1 VLNCTATGEQP
12 WNLHEFYV
20 DGIAH
25 PVDDPAA
32 RQVANAGAR
41 LPRDER
47 FVLFELD
54 VTSAFSTIRPGR
66 PTCPTTLARHPR
78 HMTASP
84 GLRSGTP
91 RSPAADHAP

>member
-47 FVLFELD
+47 FVLF
-54 VTSAFSTIRPGR
+54 
-66 PTCPTTLARHPR
+66 
-78 HMTASP
+78 
-84 GLRSGTP
+84 
-91 RSPAADHAP
+91 